1 MQHLSLLPYFALF
14 TENQRGDTPSLA
26 TCKWLCLQQSP
37 NCCTMS
43 HLTLTQRY
51 QIGALRHLKPAQIA
65 LRIGKH
71 RSVVTRELARNA
83 KSVAHYQPQTA
94 QKAYQRRRAKNAQ
107 KASPAIHQRIR
118 DGMSQHWSPQQIWG
132 RCQKTSQ
139 PMLSTSAI
147 YNYIWR
153 DCQQGGTLYT
163 HLRHANKPFR
173 KIYGKPD
180 GRSKANKKIVKP
192 SIDDRPTVV
201 NEKRRFGDWEADTII
216 GPHHKGV
223 IVTLTERT
231 TNYLLMSKV
240 ADKSAT
246 QTRQA
251 IIELLRKSGLPV
263 HTITSDNGTEFNE
276 YEQIAKSLNASFY
289 FAHPYH
295 AWERGAN
302 EHNNKLIRQ
311 FILKKMDF
319 SQVSPKQILAYQE
332 RINDRPRKKLNYSTP
347 NEHIKFIFSTPVVAF
362 QT

>member
-14 TENQRGDTPSLA
+14 TENQRGDIPSLA
-26 TCKWLCLQQSP
+26 RCKWLCLQQSP

-94 QKAYQRRRAKNAQ
+94 QKNYQRRRAKNAQ
-107 KASPAIHQRIR
+107 KASPAIYQTIR
-118 DGMSQHWSPQQIWG
+118 DGMSQQWSPQQIWG

-139 PMLSTSAI
+139 PMVSTSAI

-153 DCQQGGTLYT
+153 DYQQGGTLYT

-173 KIYGKPD
+173 KTYGKPD

-201 NEKRRFGDWEADTII
+201 NEKRRFGDWDGAARA
-216 GPHHKGV
+216 G
-223 IVTLTERT
+223 RY
-231 TNYLLMSKV
+231 NYWPS
-240 ADKSAT
+240 S
-246 QTRQA
+246 
-251 IIELLRKSGLPV
+251 
-263 HTITSDNGTEFNE
+263 
-276 YEQIAKSLNASFY
+276 
-289 FAHPYH
+289 
-295 AWERGAN
+295 
-302 EHNNKLIRQ
+302 
-311 FILKKMDF
+311 
-319 SQVSPKQILAYQE
+319 
-332 RINDRPRKKLNYSTP
+332 
-347 NEHIKFIFSTPVVAF
+347 
-362 QT
+362 

>member
-1 MQHLSLLPYFALF
+1 
-14 TENQRGDTPSLA
+14 
-26 TCKWLCLQQSP
+26 
-37 NCCTMS
+37 MS
-43 HLTLTQRY
+43 HLTLSQRY

-65 LRIGKH
+65 RIIGKH

-94 QKAYQRRRAKNAQ
+94 QKAYQHRRAKNAQ
-107 KASPAIHQRIR
+107 KASPVIYQTIT
-118 DGMSQHWSPQQIWG
+118 DGMSQQWSPQQIWG

-153 DCQQGGTLYT
+153 DYQQGGTLYT

-180 GRSKANKKIVKP
+180 GRSKANKQVAKP
-192 SIDDRPTVV
+192 SIDQRPAVV
-201 NEKRRFGDWEADTII
+201 NAKNRFGDWEADTII
-216 GPHHKGV
+216 GPHHKGALL
-223 IVTLTERT
+223 TLTERT
-231 TNYLLMSKV
+231 SNYLLMTKMTN
-240 ADKSAT
+240 KSAS
-246 QTRQA
+246 QTRRA
-251 IIELLRKSGLPV
+251 MIELLRKSGLPV
-263 HTITSDNGTEFNE
+263 YTITSDNGTEFNE
-276 YEQIAKSLNASFY
+276 YKRIAKSLNAGFY

-311 FILKKMDF
+311 FIPKKMDF
-319 SQVSPKQILAYQE
+319 SQVSPKQLLVCQE

-347 NEHIKFIFSTPVVAF
+347 KEHIKFIFSTPIVAF
-362 QT
+362 HT